1 MTFKADRN
9 DGMIP
14 GLEPFS
20 IYHLTVLAF
29 NSKGNG
35 PESIAYEFQTPE
47 GGKVG
52 KKGVG
57 GNKKGKNS

>member
-1 MTFKADRN
+1 
-9 DGMIP
+9 MIP